1 MYILKLI
8 YTIMSIKFNKL
19 YPLYLEYLKTRRLS
33 KGAFELIKISESE
46 FISFKDRYEKD
57 PIFHDDQDKI
67 FKQLI
72 RDEKINDIIND

>member
-1 MYILKLI
+1 
-8 YTIMSIKFNKL
+8 MSIKFHKL

-33 KGAFELIKISESE
+33 KGALELIKISESD
-46 FISFKDRYEKD
+46 FFTFKDKYEKD
-57 PIFHDDQDKI
+57 PTFHDEQERI